1 MYVRNASAADALP
14 PLPDTI
20 ADPDPNAIVED
31 TGRAATLAPTIRPIV
46 PIFPSIKS
54 LRHGCYL
61 IRYTPSASGAFQHY
75 DGTLRVQR
83 SGTNTTASGDLY
95 LHTTFSWPPRPVVE
109 PKVTK
114 IPIFPRSRYRYYL
127 RVTRILEWITFGNSF
142 TLGFDRYRFNQ
153 ATNAWTNEGAFTAV
167 MSWQNAPAGWPSG
180 TNYLTGT
187 VKSATG
193 AVVGSL
199 TMGWVS
205 PYLRRAVIEI
215 DRVNQSELPEESGYE
230 APDGSDIDWRHVFD
244 EVDWK
249 IDMVES
255 DVNLVEPSGD
265 SWSNAEMHQAML
277 AARDSADLDSEWRYH
292 LLCVRNLDATSRGIM
307 YDAYGGDSN
316 NIPREGA
323 GISSHWT
330 IPNTNTWG
338 KVKGQR
344 FGASGA
350 PYFRTAVHEIGHAM
364 GLYHNSADNGFMNTT
379 GVIASSGTAANPFPD
394 NVQWSFHPDDE
405 KRLRHMPDPWVR
417 PGMIPFGQAYG
428 TAPISPDDMAAEVD
442 GLDFTVAPLL
452 ETVPIGAPVRVDVKM
467 VNQTGQPLPAPNSL
481 SLKSGNVHGVVI
493 DPSGTARTFW
503 PLVQCA
509 DTDHVDTLDIDG
521 TVSNSL
527 TLLRGPN
534 GALFPMAGLYR
545 IVVDAEWDIEGF
557 PVKASGSADIMVTP
571 PQDEAHASAALKVLS
586 SADTLLA
593 MVIGGDHLAD
603 GIEAIQAA
611 LDNPVLK
618 PHYAVIE
625 AKRLGKSKADVKT
638 SNAYVDDGTVA
649 SEAEVKSW
657 SAILGS
663 AADGKEAKALLKE
676 TEAMLKKGVEKLL
689 AQRRAAAKADD

>member
-20 ADPDPNAIVED
+20 PDPDPTDAASDNP
-31 TGRAATLAPTIRPIV
+31 RAARAQPVLPIRPIV
-46 PIFPSIKS
+46 PIQFKS

-61 IRYTPSASGAFQHY
+61 IRYTPSVNGFFQHY

-83 SGTNTTASGDLY
+83 SGFNTTASGDLY
-95 LHTTFSWPPRPVVE
+95 LHSTFSWPPKPVVE

-114 IPIFPRSRYRYYL
+114 IPIFPRNRYRYYL
-127 RVTRILEWITFGNSF
+127 RITKILEWITIGNSF

-153 ATNAWTNEGAFTAV
+153 ATNAWTNDGAFTAV
-167 MSWQNAPAGWPSG
+167 MSWQNAPAGWPAG
-180 TNYLTGT
+180 TDYLTGA

-193 AVVGSL
+193 AVVGNL

-215 DRVNQSELPEESGYE
+215 DRVNQSELPETSGYE
-230 APDGSDIDWRHVFD
+230 APDGSDIDWRHVFE

-277 AARDSADLDSEWRYH
+277 AARDSADLDNEWRYH

-330 IPNTNTWG
+330 IPNTATWG
-338 KVKGQR
+338 KVAGQR

-364 GLYHNSADNGFMNTT
+364 GLYHNTGDNGFMNTT
-379 GVIASSGTAANPFPD
+379 GVIAGNGTAANPFPD

-442 GLDFTVAPLL
+442 GLDFSVAPLL

-481 SLKSGNVHGVVI
+481 SLKSGNVHGTVI

-521 TVSNSL
+521 TVQNSL
-527 TLLRGPN
+527 TLLRGPD

-545 IVVDAEWDIEGF
+545 IIVDAEWDIEGF

-571 PQDEAHASAALKVLS
+571 PEDEAHASAALKVLS

-593 MVIGGDHLAD
+593 MVIGGDHLVD
-603 GIEAIQAA
+603 GIEAIQSA

-638 SNAYVDDGTVA
+638 SNAYVDDATVA

-657 SAILGS
+657 SEILGS